1 MSLISKLGFPTKT
14 NKIPVTDRTE
24 QATAEDF
31 NEIKTTVNEVVDG
44 VNFLKVNEV
53 AIVAGINNILF
64 QYRYPTGT
72 PYGII
77 THRCYDADG
86 YEIAHEIPDSYKNSD
101 GFRLISP
108 VSGTLFYSTQPQ
120 R

>member
-14 NKIPVTDRTE
+14 NQVAVVDRSK

-53 AIVAGINNILF
+53 AIIEGINNIVF

-77 THRCYDADG
+77 THRCYDVDG
-86 YEIAHEIPDSYKNSD
+86 YEVAHEIPDAYKNSD
-101 GFRLISP
+101 GFKLISP